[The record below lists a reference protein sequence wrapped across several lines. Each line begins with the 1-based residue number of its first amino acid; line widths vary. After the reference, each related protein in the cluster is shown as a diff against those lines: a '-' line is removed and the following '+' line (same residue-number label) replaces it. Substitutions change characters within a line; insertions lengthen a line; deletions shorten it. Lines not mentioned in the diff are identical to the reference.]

1 MNSKLRIATRV
12 VALFVATT
20 GLALAQDQDIVF
32 NATTWGPGI
41 GAGLAIGI
49 AALGGGLGQGRAATA
64 ALEGMARN
72 PQAAGQLQ
80 TPLLIS
86 LVFMET
92 LTLFSLVIAMK
103 LAGLI

>member
-20 GLALAQDQDIVF
+20 GIALAQGTNAFD
-32 NATTWGPGI
+32 ATTWGPGI
-41 GAGLAIGI
+41 GAGLAIGL
-49 AALGGGLGQGRAATA
+49 AALGGGLGQGRTATA

-80 TPLLIS
+80 TPLLIA
-86 LVFMET
+86 LVFTET
-92 LTLFSLVIAMK
+92 LTLFSLVVAMK

>member
-1 MNSKLRIATRV
+1 MNSKLRTASRV
-12 VALFVATT
+12 VALFVAST
-20 GLALAQDQDIVF
+20 GLALAQGT
-32 NATTWGPGI
+32 NAFDASTWGPGI
-41 GAGLAIGI
+41 GAGLAIGL

-92 LTLFSLVIAMK
+92 LTLFSLVVAMK